1 MSEPL
6 QTFLQALDAGDD
18 AKAEEAATALAG
30 VGDTA
35 IPALQSIMKAPD
47 PHRRW
52 WGPRALA
59 ALGTDAAIDLII
71 ASLEDPDP
79 DVRACA
85 VVALSKLTPHRA
97 IISLVIRLSDS
108 SAYVS
113 RLAADALAQFG
124 RPAVGALIDALEEG
138 DTAARAGAARALCAI
153 QAEEAIPALYEALDD
168 PSAIV
173 THYAEEAL
181 EKLGMGVILFR
192 P

>member
-1 MSEPL
+1 MSDPL
-6 QTFLQALDAGDD
+6 QTFLDTLDAGDD
-18 AKAEEAATALAG
+18 AKTEEAAVALVD
-30 VGDTA
+30 VGDAA
-35 IPALQSIMKAPD
+35 IPALESILTAPD

-59 ALGTDAAIDLII
+59 VLGTEAAIGLIV

-85 VVALSKLTPHRA
+85 VVALSKLKPREA
-97 IISLVIRLSDS
+97 IDPLVARLSDP

-113 RLAADALAQFG
+113 RLTADALSQFG
-124 RPAVGALIDALEEG
+124 QPAVEDLIDALEGG
-138 DTAARAGAARALCAI
+138 DAAARAGAARALRAI
-153 QAEEAIPALYEALDD
+153 GPEEAIPALYAALDD

-181 EKLGMGVILFR
+181 EKMGVGIILFR

>member
-1 MSEPL
+1 MSDPL
-6 QTFLQALDAGDD
+6 QSFMDALDAGDD
-18 AKAEEAATALAG
+18 AKTEEAATALAD
-30 VGDTA
+30 VGDAA
-35 IPALQSIMKAPD
+35 IPALQSILKDPD

-59 ALGTDAAIDLII
+59 VLGSDAAIDLII
-71 ASLEDPDP
+71 AALEDSDP

-85 VVALSKLTPHRA
+85 VVALSKLRPHRA
-97 IISLVIRLSDS
+97 ITPLVLRLSDP
-108 SAYVS
+108 SAYVG

-124 RPAVGALIDALEEG
+124 QPAVGVLIDALEGG

-153 QAEEAIPALYEALDD
+153 RAQEAIPALYEALDD
-168 PSAIV
+168 PSATV

-181 EKLGMGVILFR
+181 EKLGVGIILFR